1 MTPAYIDFL
10 KQDIEVNDE
19 VLVLGKYEGTF
30 TSCEGEIAT
39 IYCPEFDP
47 TAPWVMT
54 HVANIVLLHK
64 RVSN

>member
-10 KQDIEVNDE
+10 KQGIEVNDE

-30 TSCEGEIAT
+30 TSLEGDRAIV
-39 IYCPEFDP
+39 YCPEYNEKE
-47 TAPWVMT
+47 PWLIT
-54 HVANIVLLHK
+54 HISNVVLLHK